1 MQESSS
7 LFEVLFKRK
16 ITDTNSIEYLQQIA
30 DKYPFFSPAQ
40 FYLLQQKDQQSE
52 DYNKQAAKT
61 SVLFNNPYWLN
72 FQLLK
77 AQEPIIENNAI
88 RKEVVQQPEPIK
100 TEPVTEEALI
110 FEPLYTSDYFLSQG
124 IKLNDDTQ
132 PTDKLGKQLKSFT
145 EWLKTMKK
153 INAEKMQV
161 DLTAQ
166 TDTNVEK
173 LAERSNTEDE
183 VLTETMAEVLMQQGK
198 AEKAIEVY
206 EKLSLLNPSK
216 NVYFAAKIQHYFRPD
231 RIGPKPQGW
240 RIGGQSRWL

>member
-1 MQESSS
+1 MQVSSS

-16 ITDTNSIEYLQQIA
+16 ITDKDSSEYLQQIV

-72 FQLLK
+72 FQLEK
-77 AQEPIIENNAI
+77 EQRSVIENNTI
-88 RKEVVQQPEPIK
+88 INEVLSQKV
-100 TEPVTEEALI
+100 TEPLKTITTGKDELI
-110 FEPLYTSDYFLSQG
+110 FEPLYTTDYFLSQG
-124 IKLNDDTQ
+124 IKLSEDTQ

-153 INAEKMQV
+153 INAEKIQV

-173 LAERSNTEDE
+173 LAERSNTKDE
-183 VLTETMAEVLMQQGK
+183 VLTETMAEVLIQQGK
-198 AEKAIEVY
+198 AGKAIEVY
-206 EKLSLLNPSK
+206 EKLSLLDPSK
-216 NVYFAAKIQHYFRPD
+216 NVYFAAKIQQLKEH
-231 RIGPKPQGW
+231 
-240 RIGGQSRWL
+240 